1 MFNLSGRKNKNLP
14 APKNLTQAI
23 VQESSRHIRLK
34 KWTDGVKTFAIALVA
49 IVSVGITL
57 SDTASESIGP
67 HIAIVPLNGAIETGS
82 KETDGWKVSRVIA
95 EAMEDN
101 NVKAV
106 VIEANSPGGSP
117 ADAEH
122 IYKTIL
128 SYRTG
133 EEVSKPIYMA
143 VRSVCASACYYIAA
157 AVDEVYAAN
166 SSLIGSIGVRM
177 DGWDFQEVMGKVG
190 VKRRVFHAGE
200 HKALLDPFKD
210 VSSEERAFVQDKL
223 LTKLHQQFITAVKN
237 GRGGRLVD
245 DPNLFTGLIWTGE
258 EALQLGLIDGI
269 KTPTEMENYIEQ
281 RHGVEKYIYHGRQ
294 KFKLSNLFSMDSE
307 DFMDML
313 ASSIYHEFKSD
324 VKNMSEM
331 TNFK

>member
-1 MFNLSGRKNKNLP
+1 MFKLSGRNKKNLP
-14 APKNLTQAI
+14 APKNLTQAF

-95 EAMEDN
+95 EAMEDD

-133 EEVSKPIYMA
+133 EEVSKPIYMT

-269 KTPTEMENYIEQ
+269 KTPTEMESYIEQ
-281 RHGVEKYIYHGRQ
+281 RHGVKKYIYHGRQ

-313 ASSIYHEFKSD
+313 AASIYHEFKSD

-331 TNFK
+331 AVFK